1 MMKHHQTRVR
11 TYFIA
16 TDYTCIPFTEETNPD
31 YFFIP
36 HEELAPE
43 FVKRGIPEEKLAPLG
58 IPVSERFVSLPSREE
73 CRERLGIAPD
83 KKCVLIMTG
92 SMGYGNV
99 ESMVAK
105 LWERTGEDACIYVMG
120 GTNEKLKAALR
131 KTYEKEKRVVVL
143 DFTDR
148 AQEYMAAADV
158 LFTKPGVLTST
169 EAVAAGVPLV
179 HTHPIP
185 GCEERNAAF
194 FTERGMSVSDKEEDE
209 VIRKGLELLE
219 SKTLREQMRAA
230 QKKYGK
236 PEAARRIYE
245 FIVERGEENR

>member
-1 MMKHHQTRVR
+1 
-11 TYFIA
+11 
-16 TDYTCIPFTEETNPD
+16 
-31 YFFIP
+31 
-36 HEELAPE
+36 
-43 FVKRGIPEEKLAPLG
+43 
-58 IPVSERFVSLPSREE
+58 
-73 CRERLGIAPD
+73 
-83 KKCVLIMTG
+83 MTG

-105 LWERTGEDACIYVMG
+105 LWEKTGEDTCIYVMG

-131 KTYEKEKRVVVL
+131 KTYTKEKRVVIL

-158 LFTKPGVLTST
+158 LFTKPGGLTST

-185 GCEERNAAF
+185 GCEDRNVAF
-194 FTERGMSVSDKEEDE
+194 FTARGMSVSDKKEDE

-219 SKTLREQMRAA
+219 SDIRREEMRSA
-230 QKKYGK
+230 QRKHGK
-236 PEAARRIYE
+236 PDAARRIYE
-245 FIVERGEENR
+245 FIAEHGEESV